1 MEENNKLVNSKV
13 RDLLT
18 TLELI
23 GLTPQQVQAVRNKVW
38 DCVDT
43 AVKLNQI
50 ENQNAN
56 QVDFKL
62 NNQDGVAK

>member
-23 GLTPQQVQAVRNKVW
+23 GLTPQQVQAVRSKVW

-43 AVKLNQI
+43 AVKLNQD
-50 ENQNAN
+50 ENNLKN
-56 QVDFKL
+56 GG
-62 NNQDGVAK
+62 GV

>member
-38 DCVDT
+38 DCIDT
-43 AVKLNQI
+43 AVKLNQDEI
-50 ENQNAN
+50 NLKNGG
-56 QVDFKL
+56 
-62 NNQDGVAK
+62 GV